1 MWKKS
6 KNRIAGDDSSS
17 EIMNLFEKSLGMSE
31 EEKNRLTLSDMEP
44 CLNQQIV
51 ENILFGKT
59 KATT

>member
-51 ENILFGKT
+51 ENTLFGKT
-59 KATT
+59 KTTT